1 MSLSRAW
8 SFYVG
13 FILIFA
19 GFYLCDRSHACSP
32 MRCPCCRPCRADES
46 LDCRHAALVALVG
59 ESLSAGRP
67 SWLGQTRLRWRR
79 SRAGF
84 GQIATFNA
92 LRATCCCAPRAL
104 CRSACALPRDPPALA
119 QDTRRTTSLSVG
131 ATIDWTALAP
141 LPHLHRDWAHPWPH
155 PHRDRWARRCHVCSR
170 TRLIAATSA
179 LGPWSAGL
187 GARGAWGPGGLGC
200 SRTHHAFPRRAA
212 ICAAMVGTCSA
223 SRIARCTTS
232 SSGPT
237 I

>member
-104 CRSACALPRDPPALA
+104 RRSACALPRDPPALA

-131 ATIDWTALAP
+131 ATIDWTGLAP
-141 LPHLHRDWAHPWPH
+141 LPHLHRDSAHPCH
-155 PHRDRWARRCHVCSR
+155 ICTGTRRTPRHIR
-170 TRLIAATSA
+170 TETVGLAATTSA
-179 LGPWSAGL
+179 AGL
-187 GARGAWGPGGLGC
+187 G
-200 SRTHHAFPRRAA
+200 
-212 ICAAMVGTCSA
+212 
-223 SRIARCTTS
+223 S
-232 SSGPT
+232 SPPHLR
-237 I
+237 